1 MSVIDRSFP
10 GEKEL
15 KFPRICAH
23 RGYSAAAPENSMA
36 AYRAAVNNG
45 AEEIELDV
53 RFTKDG
59 IPVSIHDDFLERIS
73 NGTGT
78 VQEHTLEE
86 LKRLDFGI
94 KFSPDYAGT
103 RIDTLEDILAEFS
116 RRTIINMHIK
126 SLGAVYPED
135 YFRKIVALIK
145 KYDAAEHIYF
155 MATPEIQQLAARII
169 PEIPRCMSA
178 DAGKWEIVEN
188 AIKYNCQKVQ
198 FFVPC
203 WNQEMIDKAHD
214 HGLQCNLYFCDE
226 PADVAR
232 IFDMGID
239 TILTNDYLPIAKA
252 AKEYLANK

>member
-1 MSVIDRSFP
+1 MNVIDRNFP

-15 KFPRICAH
+15 AFPRICAH

-94 KFSPDYAGT
+94 KFSPEN
-103 RIDTLEDILAEFS
+103 RHFS
-116 RRTIINMHIK
+116 
-126 SLGAVYPED
+126 
-135 YFRKIVALIK
+135 
-145 KYDAAEHIYF
+145 
-155 MATPEIQQLAARII
+155 
-169 PEIPRCMSA
+169 
-178 DAGKWEIVEN
+178 
-188 AIKYNCQKVQ
+188 
-198 FFVPC
+198 
-203 WNQEMIDKAHD
+203 
-214 HGLQCNLYFCDE
+214 
-226 PADVAR
+226 
-232 IFDMGID
+232 
-239 TILTNDYLPIAKA
+239 
-252 AKEYLANK
+252 